1 MLALIVA
8 AGLLYQFVLR
18 PGKAP
23 ARRGPAVT
31 LKGFVGSEK
40 ANFLDNV
47 KVREILRGRYGITL
61 DYAKAGSIEMLTME
75 SAPSVDF
82 LWPSSQVAL
91 EMYRE
96 LKGGA
101 AVKSELIFNS
111 PIVLY
116 SWDRV
121 ADALIAA
128 GIVRREGETF
138 WVEDFRRLLGLVLE
152 GKAWADLGLSELY
165 GKVSVVSTDPA
176 RSNSGSMFAGLAAN
190 ILHGEVVDGETV
202 EPLLPK
208 LRELFARMGYQEHS
222 TGVLF
227 EQYLQKGLG
236 AYPLIV
242 GYENQIVEF
251 SLQNPQVWPKVK
263 ERLRILYPVPTVW
276 SSHPLIAQTPAA
288 GRLIE
293 ALKDPELQ
301 RLAWEKHG
309 FRTGLLG
316 VQNDPGILSVA
327 GIPAEVTKIIPMPN
341 PRVMQRIT
349 QGLSQ

>member
-1 MLALIVA
+1 V
-8 AGLLYQFVLR
+8 
-18 PGKAP
+18 
-23 ARRGPAVT
+23 RRGPAVT

-40 ANFLDNV
+40 ANFLDNPR
-47 KVREILRGRYGITL
+47 VRDLLISRYGIIL
-61 DYAKAGSIEMLTME
+61 DYSKAGSIEMLSME
-75 SAPSVDF
+75 STPAMDF

-91 EMYRE
+91 ELYRE
-96 LKGGA
+96 QKSGA

-121 ADALIAA
+121 AEALIVA
-128 GIVRREGETF
+128 GIVRQEGATF

-152 GKAWADLGLSELY
+152 GKAWSELGLAELY
-165 GKVSVVSTDPA
+165 GKVSLVSTDPA
-176 RSNSGSMFAGLAAN
+176 RSNSGNMFAGLAAN
-190 ILHGEVVDGETV
+190 ILHGEVVDAQSLETV
-202 EPLLPK
+202 LPK
-208 LRELFARMGYQEHS
+208 LGELFARMGYQEHS
-222 TGVLF
+222 TGILF
-227 EQYLQKGLG
+227 EQYLQKGMG

-251 SLQNPQVWPKVK
+251 SLQNPQAWPKVK
-263 ERLRILYPVPTVW
+263 DRMRILYPVPTVW
-276 SSHPLIAQTPAA
+276 SSHPLIAQTPPA

-293 ALKDPELQ
+293 ALKDPDLQ

-316 VQNDPGILSVA
+316 VQNDPGILA
-327 GIPAEVTKIIPMPN
+327 IEGIPAEVTKIIPMPN

-349 QGLSQ
+349 QELGPQ